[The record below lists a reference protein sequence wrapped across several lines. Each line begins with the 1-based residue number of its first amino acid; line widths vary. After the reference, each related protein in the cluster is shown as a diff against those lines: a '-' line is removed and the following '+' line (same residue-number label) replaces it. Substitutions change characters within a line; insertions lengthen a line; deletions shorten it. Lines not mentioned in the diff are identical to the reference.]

1 MSDVRGRKEKLTRK
15 ERETYLLMVRKV
27 DIEMSPDTLE
37 TGGVNKMFV
46 TVTVDVSFIT
56 EQAIPSGS

>member
-1 MSDVRGRKEKLTRK
+1 
-15 ERETYLLMVRKV
+15 MVRKV

-46 TVTVDVSFIT
+46 TVTVDVSFIP